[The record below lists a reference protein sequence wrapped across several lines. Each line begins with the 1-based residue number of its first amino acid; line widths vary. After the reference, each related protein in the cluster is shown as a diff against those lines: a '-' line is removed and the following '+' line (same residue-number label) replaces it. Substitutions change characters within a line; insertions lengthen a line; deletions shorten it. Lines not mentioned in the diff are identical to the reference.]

1 MKQKIE
7 PLWVRQAQ
15 AHKLFGVSRSFFLN
29 HIKQHLEPIILSSR
43 CIVYEY
49 NDLVAFCDE
58 YVSTQMKG
66 GKQCIPV
73 RSDSHGEKVVPIGRS
88 SGFTKDKEEG

>member
-58 YVSTQMKG
+58 YATTMKG

-73 RSDSHGEKVVPIGRS
+73 RSDSHGEKVVPIGKL
-88 SGFTKDKEEG
+88 SGFTKDKGEG